1 MSVAYSMDL
10 RERVVEHVRL
20 HNKKSASEIFKVS
33 RPTINKWLE
42 YERRYKSLSARK
54 PPGRRSAIDAKEL
67 SLYIAE
73 HPDHYL
79 REIAACF
86 GVSYVSI
93 YYACKRLG
101 ISRKKNDTI
110 LRARRAKEISVQRR
124 DKKYPS

>member
-1 MSVAYSMDL
+1 MSVSYSMDL
-10 RERVVEHVRL
+10 RERVVDHVRQ

-42 YERRYKSLSARK
+42 YEKRYKSLSARK

-67 SLYIAE
+67 SSYIAK

-86 GVSYVSI
+86 GLSYVTISHV
-93 YYACKRLG
+93 CKRLG
-101 ISRKKNDTI
+101 IFSR
-110 LRARRAKEISVQRR
+110 
-124 DKKYPS
+124 P